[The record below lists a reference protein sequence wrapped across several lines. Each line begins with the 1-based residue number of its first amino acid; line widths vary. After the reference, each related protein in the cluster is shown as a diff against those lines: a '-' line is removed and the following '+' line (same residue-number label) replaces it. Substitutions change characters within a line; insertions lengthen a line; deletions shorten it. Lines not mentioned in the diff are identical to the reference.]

1 MFRLLNNSD
10 IWPWDYDLQQT
21 AIRSSHLPLN
31 SFHPRNQCNY
41 MDYYSFI
48 DAKGMEG
55 WVALLVD
62 P

>member
-55 WVALLVD
+55 
-62 P
+62 